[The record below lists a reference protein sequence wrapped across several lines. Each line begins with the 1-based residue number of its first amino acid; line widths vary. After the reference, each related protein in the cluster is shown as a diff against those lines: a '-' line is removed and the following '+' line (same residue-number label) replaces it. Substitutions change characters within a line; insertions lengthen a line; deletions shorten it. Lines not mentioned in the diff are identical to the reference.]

1 MTDASRRRFE
11 RFRIYVLVGV
21 VTLAAAYLLLGPEWQ
36 VPSMSSTFWN
46 GVIAFLLL
54 GIACDT
60 AFLRISFANVSSSVG
75 FIPFIASVLVFPHPW
90 PMLIAGVTAVVVDS
104 FVRRKPTIRVWYNTA
119 QYMLAV
125 GLGGLVYRSLGG
137 PVTMGTFSFRLIPF
151 VGLVATFFLVNSGS
165 VTLAV
170 ALSTGVSVRESWSR
184 IVGGALLY
192 DFLSSSLA
200 VLLVFLYVNLTFAG
214 LALLLLPLF
223 FVRRLHQMNLQLEE
237 ENREKLELMVK
248 AIEARDPYTSGH
260 SVRVSEYARSIA
272 RELGLSAKQVD
283 YISTAALLHDV
294 GKIYEEFAVLLR
306 KDGKLSPEER
316 ITMQSHAVR
325 SAELVGTVRSLRG
338 PVQEAIRHHHENFD
352 GSGYPDGVTGEQI
365 PIGARIIMVADTID
379 AMTTDRPYRKAL
391 TFARAVQELSKY
403 GGRQFDPELVR
414 IVAKSGA
421 IRRLLEQEPA
431 PRPEIMPARA
441 MRTVPRDRATPVA
454 P

>member
-1 MTDASRRRFE
+1 MADGGRQSFE
-11 RFRIYVLVGV
+11 PFRIYALVGV

-36 VPSMSSTFWN
+36 VPSMSSAFWN
-46 GVIAFLLL
+46 GVIAFTLL

-75 FIPFIASVLVFPHPW
+75 FIPFIGSVLVFPHPW
-90 PMLIAGVTAVVVDS
+90 PMLIAGATAVVVDS
-104 FVRRKPTIRVWYNTA
+104 SVRRKPMIRVWYNTA

-125 GLGGLVYRSLGG
+125 GLGGAVYASLGG
-137 PVTMGTFSFRLIPF
+137 PVTMGIFSFKLIPF
-151 VGLVATFFLVNSGS
+151 VGLVATFFIVNSGS

-237 ENREKLELMVK
+237 ENKEKLELMVK

-283 YISTAALLHDV
+283 HISTAALLHDV

-306 KDGKLSPEER
+306 KDGKLTPEER

-352 GSGYPDGVTGEQI
+352 GSGYPDGLAGEHI
-365 PIGARIIMVADTID
+365 PIGARIIMIADTID
-379 AMTTDRPYRKAL
+379 AMTTDRPYRRAL

-403 GGRQFDPELVR
+403 ASRQFDPHLVK
-414 IVAKSGA
+414 IVERSAA
-421 IRRLLEQEPA
+421 MRRLLEPEPV
-431 PRPEIMPARA
+431 RVSETKPAVHSRTSVRERA
-441 MRTVPRDRATPVA
+441 ARSAV
-454 P
+454 